1 MHFIV
6 LFGVIAKLAF
16 VSGFCDVGTL
26 DLSVFD
32 ITKASIDV

>member
-6 LFGVIAKLAF
+6 LFGVIAKLAL
-16 VSGFCDVGTL
+16 VSGYCDVGTQ
-26 DLSVFD
+26 DLGVFD

>member
-6 LFGVIAKLAF
+6 LFGVITKLAF

>member
-16 VSGFCDVGTL
+16 VSSNCDVGTL

-32 ITKASIDV
+32 VTKASIDV

>member
-1 MHFIV
+1 MHFII

-26 DLSVFD
+26 NVNNFD
-32 ITKASIDV
+32 ITQASFDI

>member
-6 LFGVIAKLAF
+6 LFAVIAKLAF
-16 VSGFCDVGTL
+16 VSGSCDVGTL